1 MVRRNKAHVA
11 FWYLSCHMI
20 SLCDEAP
27 SALFLVSYKEPLA
40 LCPCCMSRWDCCLIS
55 ENSRNTKRI
64 PGHQLN
70 QFTFI
75 WSIKLKNTFKHTTS
89 LITLFMVHI
98 IGKVGIRMIS
108 IRLRRDL
115 SVQLQQ
121 LLALLIVTNVMN
133 CEGVFVQMESVWQ
146 CSIVLQYKC
155 PYNRINSIFMKCIEA
170 YIFLNATIYKS
181 FELEN
186 SI

>member
-1 MVRRNKAHVA
+1 
-11 FWYLSCHMI
+11 
-20 SLCDEAP
+20 
-27 SALFLVSYKEPLA
+27 
-40 LCPCCMSRWDCCLIS
+40 
-55 ENSRNTKRI
+55 
-64 PGHQLN
+64 
-70 QFTFI
+70 
-75 WSIKLKNTFKHTTS
+75 
-89 LITLFMVHI
+89 
-98 IGKVGIRMIS
+98 MIS